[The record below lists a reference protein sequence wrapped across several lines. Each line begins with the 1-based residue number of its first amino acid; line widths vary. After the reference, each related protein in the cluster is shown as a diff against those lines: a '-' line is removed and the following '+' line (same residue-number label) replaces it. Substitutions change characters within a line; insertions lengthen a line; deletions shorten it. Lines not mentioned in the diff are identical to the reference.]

1 MSKGEYADEPVAM
14 HGHREVV
21 LVSTDDTPS
30 WGPGHADW
38 KCLACGRTTQTAQ
51 DMRAWDC
58 TLE

>member
-38 KCLACGRTTQTAQ
+38 KCLACGRRHRPRRTC
-51 DMRAWDC
+51 RREDC
-58 TLE
+58 TS